1 MKAVRGYIFS
11 RSFLGERAPQ
21 HIQNIVIRDFCKK
34 KFFHYLLS
42 ASEYRMNK
50 SYSILKNLI
59 SNTNDID
66 GIICYSLLMLPDN
79 ELSRIKILN
88 NLIKKK
94 KFICFAVEDI
104 TVKNFKDIK
113 KINHLWK
120 IKETLKKTY
129 LGK

>member
-88 NLIKKK
+88 NLILSNLILL
-94 KFICFAVEDI
+94 FSLI
-104 TVKNFKDIK
+104 TSG
-113 KINHLWK
+113 KI
-120 IKETLKKTY
+120 I
-129 LGK
+129 